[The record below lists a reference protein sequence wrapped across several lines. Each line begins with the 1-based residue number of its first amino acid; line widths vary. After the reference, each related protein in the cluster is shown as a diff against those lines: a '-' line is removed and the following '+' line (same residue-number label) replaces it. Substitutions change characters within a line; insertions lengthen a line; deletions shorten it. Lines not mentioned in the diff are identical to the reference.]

1 MWQDVPPCPTTKGR
15 SIHHTW
21 PHHNMRVDQASSV
34 VKQESTRI
42 CVAETEPA
50 GEVACLSSASLP
62 ESIRT
67 LRQQLKAFLN
77 SSLLS
82 PEELCE
88 VELAAGEACTNA
100 VKHGSP
106 RGGLDE
112 VRLRCTVNEHAVM
125 VEVSD
130 DGGGFDPES
139 VLPPEPATLKD
150 GGMGLFLMR
159 ALVDSVEFE
168 FDAGTTVRLIKHRR
182 RD

>member
-1 MWQDVPPCPTTKGR
+1 
-15 SIHHTW
+15 
-21 PHHNMRVDQASSV
+21 MRVDQASIV

-42 CVAETEPA
+42 CVAEAEPA

-82 PEELCE
+82 PEDLCE

-112 VRLRCTVNEHAVM
+112 VRVTCIVSEHAVV

-130 DGGGFDPES
+130 NGAGFDPES
-139 VLPPEPATLKD
+139 VLPPEPDGLHD

-168 FDAGTTVRLIKHRR
+168 FEAGTTVRLIKHRSR
-182 RD
+182 G